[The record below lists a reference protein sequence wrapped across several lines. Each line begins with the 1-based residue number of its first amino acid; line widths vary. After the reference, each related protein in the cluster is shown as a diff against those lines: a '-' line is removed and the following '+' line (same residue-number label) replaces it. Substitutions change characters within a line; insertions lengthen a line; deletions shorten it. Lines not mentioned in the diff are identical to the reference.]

1 MQSEKTILV
10 VGGDL
15 RYAYTARAL
24 ADKCSVH
31 ALGLMRQLPGVHCA
45 DTPGELPGC
54 DILVLP
60 MPVSEDG
67 VTVHAPYAASPVLLR
82 DLLPLLHPGALVLGG
97 RFGKAEDFFRMAGY
111 ETDDYSRRE
120 EFALFNA
127 IPTAEGAV
135 GILLDELPRTLYG
148 ASVLVTGYGRIG
160 RFLAML
166 LCSFGAEVTVAARR
180 SADRARAEMN
190 GCHAIPVSALAEEI
204 GRFDAVCNTVPV
216 CILTADVLAAMRE
229 DALILDLA
237 SKPGG
242 TDREAAQK
250 LGRRFVWALSL
261 PGRTAPVTAGQTIAR
276 TVMQML
282 AERGLAP

>member
-1 MQSEKTILV
+1 
-10 VGGDL
+10 
-15 RYAYTARAL
+15 
-24 ADKCSVH
+24 
-31 ALGLMRQLPGVHCA
+31 
-45 DTPGELPGC
+45 
-54 DILVLP
+54 
-60 MPVSEDG
+60 
-67 VTVHAPYAASPVLLR
+67 
-82 DLLPLLHPGALVLGG
+82 
-97 RFGKAEDFFRMAGY
+97 MAGY

-148 ASVLVTGYGRIG
+148 ACVLVTGYGRIG

-166 LCSFGAEVTVAARR
+166 LRSFGAEVTVAARR

-190 GCHAIPVSALAEEI
+190 GCRAIPVSALAEEI

-216 CILTADVLAAMRE
+216 CILTADVLA
-229 DALILDLA
+229 
-237 SKPGG
+237 PGG